1 MYSLNWDKGVWGACH
16 ASDIPFVFGGVT
28 KTFGKMLTG
37 GSPEAEA
44 LHRKIRD
51 AWLAFAKTG
60 SPKTETLNQWQ
71 SYSEEKRLTQILD
84 ESCIVVEDPLEEQRT
99 FWDDVC

>member
-1 MYSLNWDKGVWGACH
+1 
-16 ASDIPFVFGGVT
+16 
-28 KTFGKMLTG
+28 MLTG
-37 GSPEAEA
+37 SSPEAGT
-44 LHRKIRD
+44 LHCKIRD

-60 SPKTETLNQWQ
+60 SPKTEILNQWQ

-84 ESCIVVEDPLEEQRT
+84 ESCIIVEDPLEKQRT